1 MKTAQRVLA
10 TALDLFN
17 QHGESSVTS
26 VDIAN
31 EMDISPGNLYYHF
44 KGKELIVDALFDLHQ
59 RQLNTLLDA
68 SQPEQLDL
76 EEQFYYVYLLL
87 EKIHLYR
94 FIYRS
99 PMDLME
105 KYPAVAKGLGKI
117 AKRLEAT
124 IERILSVNV
133 ERQALAIGDDELKPL
148 VESIAI
154 VMLQSTQYYQL
165 KQHFDDEH
173 QIYSALALLLTL
185 LGPRMLVPIE
195 NLSTSQQS
203 IAMHKFTRSEE

>member
-10 TALDLFN
+10 TALELFN

-44 KGKELIVDALFDLHQ
+44 KGKELIVEALFDLHF
-59 RQLNTLLDA
+59 RQLINLLDA
-68 SQPEQLDL
+68 ANPDGLVL

-105 KYPAVAKGLGKI
+105 KYPVVAKGLAKI
-117 AKRLEAT
+117 AKRLETT
-124 IERILSVNV
+124 IENILTTNIQRETLSINS
-133 ERQALAIGDDELKPL
+133 DELKPL
-148 VESIAI
+148 VESVSII
-154 VMLQSTQYYQL
+154 MLQSTQYYQL
-165 KQHFDDEH
+165 KQRFDDEH

-185 LGPRMLVPIE
+185 LMPRMQVPIE
-195 NLSTSQQS
+195 NLNTLQQS
-203 IAMHKFTRSEE
+203 IAMHTFTRSDE